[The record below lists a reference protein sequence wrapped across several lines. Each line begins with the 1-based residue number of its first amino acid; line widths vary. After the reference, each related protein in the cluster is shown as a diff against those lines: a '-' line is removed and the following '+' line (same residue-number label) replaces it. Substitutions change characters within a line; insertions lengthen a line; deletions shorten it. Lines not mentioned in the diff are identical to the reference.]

1 MYRCADGRPRL
12 TVREEMMATQTAAW
26 PPGARTAVNSVGAP
40 SHREY
45 ARVALAS
52 AIGTTVEYYDFTL
65 YATATALVFNKIFF
79 PSGDPL
85 VGSLAAFATFFVGY
99 CARPLGGIL
108 FGHFGDRLG
117 RRNMLILTVL
127 IMGLGTFLI
136 GLMPAYAHVGLWA
149 PILLL
154 VLRVLQGIGLGGE
167 DGRGMVIAIEHAP
180 ERRRRVFSALVHI
193 GVPSGLLVT

>member
-1 MYRCADGRPRL
+1 MAN
-12 TVREEMMATQTAAW
+12 EMAAW
-26 PPGARTAVNSVGAP
+26 PSARRAP
-40 SHREY
+40 TGTSIHSEY

-99 CARPLGGIL
+99 CARPLGGVL
-108 FGHFGDRLG
+108 FGHFGDRIG

-127 IMGLGTFLI
+127 IMGLGT
-136 GLMPAYAHVGLWA
+136 
-149 PILLL
+149 
-154 VLRVLQGIGLGGE
+154 
-167 DGRGMVIAIEHAP
+167 
-180 ERRRRVFSALVHI
+180 SS
-193 GVPSGLLVT
+193 SG